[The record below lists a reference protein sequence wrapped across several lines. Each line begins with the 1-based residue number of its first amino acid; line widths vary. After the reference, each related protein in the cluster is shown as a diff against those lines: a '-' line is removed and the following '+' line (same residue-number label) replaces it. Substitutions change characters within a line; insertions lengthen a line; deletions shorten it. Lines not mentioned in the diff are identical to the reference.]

1 MNVVRSALIARSAD
15 DVFDMIE
22 AAEHYPAF
30 MPWCTKAVILERTQ
44 DMVVAT
50 LTLRF
55 GGVQFDMTTRN
66 PKRRPEWLRVRLDR
80 GPFRR
85 FDGDWHVK
93 PLAADACKVEFD
105 LTYEFGGGLVDRAA
119 VRVFDGIADRIVDAF
134 ARRAEQVRASSPSH
148 AASPPPE
155 RPAIDA
161 NGAC

>member
-1 MNVVRSALIARSAD
+1 MNVRRSALIARSAY

-30 MPWCTKAVILERTQ
+30 MPWCTKAVILERTE
-44 DMVVAT
+44 DMVAAT

-93 PLAADACKVEFD
+93 PLAAAACKVEFD
-105 LTYEFGGGLVDRAA
+105 LTYEFGGGFVDRAA
-119 VRVFDGIADRIVDAF
+119 GRVFDGIADRIVDAF
-134 ARRAEQVRASSPSH
+134 ARRAEQLPPRSPAQEPPLRRAVDVH
-148 AASPPPE
+148 
-155 RPAIDA
+155 
-161 NGAC
+161 GAC

>member
-1 MNVVRSALIARSAD
+1 VNVRRSALIARSAD

-30 MPWCTKAVILERTQ
+30 MPWCTKAVILERT
-44 DMVVAT
+44 DALVAAT

-66 PKRRPEWLRVRLDR
+66 AKRRPEWLRVRLDR

-93 PLAADACKVEFD
+93 PLAALACKVEFD

-119 VRVFDGIADRIVDAF
+119 GRVFDGIADRIVDAF
-134 ARRAEQVRASSPSH
+134 ARRAEQVPATSPAH
-148 AASPPPE
+148 PAPPPFE
-155 RPAIDA
+155 RRAVDV

>member
-1 MNVVRSALIARSAD
+1 MNVRRSALIARSAD

-30 MPWCTKAVILERTQ
+30 MPWCTKVVVLERTEEL
-44 DMVVAT
+44 VAAT

-66 PKRRPEWLRVRLDR
+66 PKRRPEWLRVRLDH

-85 FDGDWHVK
+85 FDGDWRLL

-105 LTYEFGGGLVDRAA
+105 LTYDFGGGLVDRAA
-119 VRVFDGIADRIVDAF
+119 GRVFDGIADRIVDAF
-134 ARRAEQVRASSPSH
+134 ARRAEQM
-148 AASPPPE
+148 PPTA
-155 RPAIDA
+155 PAQEPPLRCAVDVH
-161 NGAC
+161 GAC